1 MDKTGT
7 INTYDCP
14 VRSEESNMTMKPYN
28 PHEIEP
34 RWQQEWADID
44 LYKVTEDASKP

>member
-1 MDKTGT
+1 M
-7 INTYDCP
+7 
-14 VRSEESNMTMKPYN
+14 MKPYN

-44 LYKVTEDASKP
+44 LYKVTEDASKPKKYVLEIFP